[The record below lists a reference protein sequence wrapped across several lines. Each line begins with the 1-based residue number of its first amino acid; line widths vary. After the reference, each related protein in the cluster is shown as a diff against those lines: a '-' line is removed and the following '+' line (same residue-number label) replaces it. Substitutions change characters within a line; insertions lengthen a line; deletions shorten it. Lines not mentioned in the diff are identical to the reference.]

1 MIPDSDQSIH
11 GRCDDSRISASDSH
25 FSLAHA
31 IEMDIRRELM
41 SRDAWNFQSLVVH
54 RVKDG
59 SGICL
64 QGVLECDDDDDVQ
77 ILYDLVR
84 EISGAADVRDQL
96 IIQRRAKPLAEE

>member
-1 MIPDSDQSIH
+1 MIPHSDQSIH
-11 GRCDDSRISASDSH
+11 APCDDSRISASDSH

-31 IEMDIRRELM
+31 VEMDIRRELM
-41 SRDAWNFQSLVVH
+41 SRDGWNFHSLVVH

-64 QGVLECDDDDDVQ
+64 QGILECDDEDDVQ

-84 EISGAADVRDQL
+84 EISGATDVRDQL
-96 IIQRRAKPLAEE
+96 IIQRRARPVVDE